1 MLLLAGTLMS
11 PSSRRTRSSRILR
24 DDRTLFLLVFLAAD
38 ADPPATQAEQKTM
51 LRDIYRNGGWECS
64 KMLAELAR
72 TDELYFDRVSQ
83 IRMPERS
90 CGRIAMVGD
99 AAFCVSLLAG

>member
-1 MLLLAGTLMS
+1 MARPAAALDQALA
-11 PSSRRTRSSRILR
+11 
-24 DDRTLFLLVFLAAD
+24 V
-38 ADPPATQAEQKTM
+38 EN
-51 LRDIYRNGGWECS
+51 RNGGWECS

-90 CGRIAMVGD
+90 RGRIAMVGD
-99 AAFCVSLLAG
+99 AAFCVSLLAGRGACDDLRLCSGR